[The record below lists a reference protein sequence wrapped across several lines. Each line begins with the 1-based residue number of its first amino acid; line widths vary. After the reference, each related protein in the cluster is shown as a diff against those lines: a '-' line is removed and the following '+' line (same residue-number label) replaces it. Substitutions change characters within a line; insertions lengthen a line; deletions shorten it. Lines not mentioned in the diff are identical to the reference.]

1 MQEIK
6 VKLFGADKYD
16 LIQQINTLQLACVSC
31 EILEALGN
39 TAILLL
45 TVDISEKINPLFLIN
60 LN

>member
-1 MQEIK
+1 MQTIK
-6 VKLFGADKYD
+6 IKLTGADKYD

-45 TVDISEKINPLFLIN
+45 TIDISEKITPLYLIN

>member
-1 MQEIK
+1 MQTIK
-6 VKLFGADKYD
+6 VKLFGTDKYD
-16 LIQQINTLQLACVSC
+16 LICQINTLQIACVSC

-45 TVDISEKINPLFLIN
+45 TIDISEKINPLYLIN

>member
-1 MQEIK
+1 MQTIK
-6 VKLFGADKYD
+6 IKLTGADKYD
-16 LIQQINTLQLACVSC
+16 LIQQINILQLACLNC

-45 TVDISEKINPLFLIN
+45 TIDISEKINPLYLIN

>member
-1 MQEIK
+1 MQTIK

-16 LIQQINTLQLACVSC
+16 LIQQINTLQLACTNC

-45 TVDISEKINPLFLIN
+45 TIDISEKINPLFLIN